1 MKLALLK
8 VWSKSSWFMVP
19 YFIFVLLGAGIMLSF
34 EKGADILY
42 INALHTPDAD
52 SLFKV
57 LTKSVEFPII
67 VVWMIIVG
75 AFHFR
80 HSLFVAASTVFAGL
94 IAQALKH
101 FVFTDMARPALFF
114 QQKNDLNFVD
124 GVEILHQHSFPS
136 GHTAAAF
143 SLCLALAL
151 TVQNKKIGALL
162 FVTAVLVA
170 VSRVYLLQHFFRDVY
185 AGAAVGVFA
194 SIATYLVFTQ
204 LHLFSSEKEA

>member
-1 MKLALLK
+1 
-8 VWSKSSWFMVP
+8 MVP
-19 YFIFVLLGAGIMLSF
+19 YFIFVLLGAGIILFF

-42 INALHTPDAD
+42 INALHTPAAD

-57 LTKSVEFPII
+57 LTKSVEFPLIAI
-67 VVWMIIVG
+67 WMVIVG

-80 HSLFVAASTVFAGL
+80 NSLFVAASTVFAGL
-94 IAQALKH
+94 IAQVLKH
-101 FVFTDMARPALFF
+101 FVFSDVARPASFF

-124 GVEILHQHSFPS
+124 GVEILHQYSFPS

-151 TVQNKKIGALL
+151 IVQNRKIGALL
-162 FVTAVLVA
+162 FVSALLVA